1 MLYHLYLL
9 KAYFSPLNLFQYI
22 TFRAGGAFLTAL
34 FLSLWTAPGII
45 RWLRSKKAQKI
56 RADTPAQHQMKSGT
70 PAMGGLIMFLAMTV
84 SCLLWARLAD
94 RFIIVFLFTCT
105 SLWLLGY
112 VDDYLKATEHRKDGL
127 TPAVKMGVQLLIGLG
142 VSAYMYMD
150 PPNAAHA
157 TSLSV
162 PYSKHWLIELGVLYV
177 PFCLML
183 LVGSTNAV
191 NLADGLDGL
200 ACGTVIISALTYGMF
215 AYLAGHAR
223 FSEYLRIIPV
233 HGAGEL
239 AVAMAALVGACLGFL
254 WYNTYPAEVF
264 MGDTGSLFLGGAI
277 GVVALC
283 VKQELLLLIVGG
295 IFVAEA
301 LSVMLQ
307 VYSFRVHKRRIFKM
321 APLHHHFEM
330 LGWPEPKVTIRFW
343 IVAIILSL
351 LALASL
357 KLR

>member
-1 MLYHLYLL
+1 L
-9 KAYFSPLNLFQYI
+9 K
-22 TFRAGGAFLTAL
+22 
-34 FLSLWTAPGII
+34 LSE
-45 RWLRSKKAQKI
+45 K
-56 RADTPAQHQMKSGT
+56 
-70 PAMGGLIMFLAMTV
+70 
-84 SCLLWARLAD
+84 
-94 RFIIVFLFTCT
+94 
-105 SLWLLGY
+105 
-112 VDDYLKATEHRKDGL
+112 RKDGL
-127 TPAVKMGVQLLIGLG
+127 SPAIKLLFQGLVATG
-142 VSAYMYMD
+142 IAAYLYMD

-157 TSLSV
+157 TSVSV
-162 PYSKHWLIELGVLYV
+162 PYSKEWILQLGTFYI
-177 PFCLML
+177 PFCMMAII
-183 LVGSTNAV
+183 GSSNAV

-200 ACGTVIISALTYGMF
+200 ACGTLIISALTYGIF

-233 HGAGEL
+233 AGAGEL
-239 AVAMAALVGACLGFL
+239 TVVLAALVGACLGFL
-254 WYNTYPAEVF
+254 WYNAYPAEIF

-283 VKQELLLLIVGG
+283 VKQELLLVIVGG

-301 LSVMLQ
+301 LSVLLQ

-321 APLHHHFEM
+321 APLHHHFE
-330 LGWPEPKVTIRFW
+330 LIGWPESKVTIRFW